1 MPTFLFLIL
10 FLILIATAPSSI
22 LSITGETSEELRY
35 NILHDTYSVS
45 FLSVNQSRTG
55 EQEIIPKSN
64 SFCVNYDNRTMTIN
78 ICGGKMDMTALHSI
92 VNNSKILNQTSPKNW
107 FLNANILIA
116 KGATLF
122 VNSTDTDW
130 LKINST
136 AGTAYSIATKGN
148 LLIDNTKIS
157 SWNFTNKSDTL
168 LNSKAQ
174 PRGYLVVPWD
184 GTGHMNITNSNL
196 SYLGYGGVKDT
207 WGISY
212 YAGDGSIISN
222 NSFSFN

>member
-1 MPTFLFLIL
+1 MRQLLPTFLFLIL

-22 LSITGETSEELRY
+22 PSITAETTEKLRY

-45 FLSVNQSRTG
+45 FLSVNQSNTG

-92 VNNSKILNQTSPKNW
+92 VNNSKILNQTSPQNW

-130 LKINST
+130 L
-136 AGTAYSIATKGN
+136 
-148 LLIDNTKIS
+148 
-157 SWNFTNKSDTL
+157 
-168 LNSKAQ
+168 
-174 PRGYLVVPWD
+174 
-184 GTGHMNITNSNL
+184 
-196 SYLGYGGVKDT
+196 
-207 WGISY
+207 
-212 YAGDGSIISN
+212 
-222 NSFSFN
+222 